1 MKRFE
6 GKKLLELGTTMGS
19 VQMVQYA
26 KDNGAYVI
34 VADIDKPERS
44 AAKRVILLMNLQLSG
59 RVSHNSSLLHQHTSQ
74 TCVTSITIHREGLVH
89 IRQD

>member
-19 VQMVQYA
+19 FQMVQYA

-34 VADIDKPERS
+34 VADKDKPERS
-44 AAKRVILLMNLQLSG
+44 AAKRIADKTYMCDLKDVEG
-59 RVSHNSSLLHQHTSQ
+59 R
-74 TCVTSITIHREGLVH
+74 IKIA
-89 IRQD
+89 